1 MHAWP
6 QQIIRERDEV
16 LFEDEPRRRFTVLA
30 VHEDKCWISDREG
43 AEAIVPLARCIRA
56 ASVH

>member
-6 QQIIRERDEV
+6 HQIIRESDEV
-16 LFEDEPRRRFTVLA
+16 LFEDEPSRRFTVLA

-43 AEAIVPLARCIRA
+43 EAIVPLARCVRT
-56 ASVH
+56 ASIH